1 MQTAGGT
8 EKQNQK
14 KRDWNQTLYILPI
27 SIGGPNQRNQN
38 FRTGIIE
45 GIKKIQNQKYKDWNK
60 TFLYNQ
66 F

>member
-8 EKQNQK
+8 EKQYQK

-27 SIGGPNQRNQN
+27 SIGGPNQKNQN

-45 GIKKIQNQKYKDWNK
+45 GIKKNTKSKV
-60 TFLYNQ
+60 
-66 F
+66 